1 MCQALEEL
9 TGMEGLTADAL
20 GGGLHMTGTGGRLDM
35 HVDFNVHPDG
45 QRLRRLNVLTFLAR
59 DWDTAWGG
67 VLYLGENQEVEVVT
81 AWNRMVIFACS
92 DVSWHGQPEP
102 DVGDHW
108 RKSLACYYYT
118 PKDRDVSAHTTTW
131 LS

>member
-1 MCQALEEL
+1 MDDASQWGRGVGQFMAHMHSPVMCQALEEL

-59 DWDTAWGG
+59 DWDPAWGG
-67 VLYLGENQEVEVVT
+67 VLYLGENQERSEE
-81 AWNRMVIFACS
+81 
-92 DVSWHGQPEP
+92 H
-102 DVGDHW
+102 
-108 RKSLACYYYT
+108 KSEL
-118 PKDRDVSAHTTTW
+118 PSLLR
-131 LS
+131 

>member
-1 MCQALEEL
+1 MDDASQWGRGVGQFMAHMHSPVMCQALEEL

-59 DWDTAWGG
+59 DWDPEGGG
-67 VLYLGENQEVEVVT
+67 VLYLGENKEVEEMG
-81 AWNRMVIFACS
+81 RGACREGVWQS
-92 DVSWHGQPEP
+92 V
-102 DVGDHW
+102 
-108 RKSLACYYYT
+108 
-118 PKDRDVSAHTTTW
+118 
-131 LS
+131 